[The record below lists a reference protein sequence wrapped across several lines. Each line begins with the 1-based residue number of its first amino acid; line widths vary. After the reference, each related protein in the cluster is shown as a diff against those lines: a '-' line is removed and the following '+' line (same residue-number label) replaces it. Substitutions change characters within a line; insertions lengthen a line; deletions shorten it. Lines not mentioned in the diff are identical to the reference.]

1 MSIPAKVSIH
11 HSGSYP
17 HRIVCLTAETTEL
30 LYALGAGD
38 RVVGVSGY
46 SVRPP
51 EARNKPRVSAFTTA
65 RIEKVLDL
73 KPDIV
78 LAFSDLQAGI
88 AKDLIQQGV
97 NVLALNQRS
106 VAETLQTALWIGRL
120 LGLEGQA
127 EKYVA
132 MFQKAIEDA
141 KAQAATFPSRPKV
154 YFEEWDEPMIS
165 GIAWVSEIVEITG
178 GIDIFPELSVRKTAT
193 ERVVQSEEIVRRNP
207 EIILAS
213 WCGKKAQL
221 GKMATRPGW
230 DKIAAVKNKQIFEI
244 KSPDI
249 LQPGPSLLRGLRQIQ
264 DIIAQHVGSGASA

>member
-244 KSPDI
+244 KSQDI